1 MQMIPAL
8 RPSTLA
14 LFLGDVLCFAA
25 ALWLSLYLRAFEV
38 PPRELLQAYALAMVP
53 LVVLWVGV
61 YFIAGLY
68 ERRRLLLARRDLSES
83 LLAAQV
89 VNVIIAALF
98 FFFVPFFGIAPKTI
112 LIIYLVVSFLLV
124 LLWRAFLYPRMG
136 LQRPE
141 PALIVGGGREMEELW
156 NSLGKGRRAPLK
168 IVAAVD
174 AAASDAPAQ
183 AVRAVE
189 RFGPCI
195 IVADLGNPATSR
207 VLPDLYN
214 LLSRGVRFIDAPA
227 LFEDLFGRVPLS
239 YVNDRWLARNVSR
252 GTHAL
257 YDPLK
262 RAIDFTAGL
271 CLCLVFFALYP
282 LFALIIKFQDGGPV
296 FYTQVRIG
304 QNSCP
309 FIMRKFRSMT
319 GTDEGS
325 EVLKSNL
332 AVTPFGKFLR
342 VSRLDEFPQALN
354 VLGGDLSLIG
364 PRPEFPALVEEYAKK
379 IPHYKVR
386 HLVKPGLS
394 GWAQL
399 YHDNH
404 PHHGEEVEATR
415 EKLSYDLYYLKH
427 RSLML
432 DIVIALKTLK
442 KMVTKSG
449 I

>member
-1 MQMIPAL
+1 MIPAL

-25 ALWLSLYLRAFEV
+25 ALWLSLYLRALQ
-38 PPRELLQAYALAMVP
+38 PPPEELLGAYALALAP
-53 LVVLWVGV
+53 LLILWVGV

-98 FFFVPFFGIAPKTI
+98 FFFVPFFGIAPKTV
-112 LIIYLVVSFLLV
+112 LAIYLAVSFVLV
-124 LLWRAFLYPRMG
+124 LLWRVFLYPRLG

-141 PALIVGGGREMEELW
+141 QALIIGGGKEMEELW
-156 NSLGKGRRAPLK
+156 SSLERGRRAPLK
-168 IVAAVD
+168 IAAAVD
-174 AAASDAPAQ
+174 SSAPDAAAQAAQ
-183 AVRAVE
+183 AIDE
-189 RFGPCI
+189 LNPS
-195 IVADLGNPATSR
+195 IVIADLGSPAVSK

-214 LLSRGVRFIDAPA
+214 LLARGVRFIDAPA
-227 LFEDLFGRVPLS
+227 LYEDLFGRVPLS
-239 YVNDRWLARNVSR
+239 YVDDRWLARNVSR
-252 GTHAL
+252 GVHAL

-262 RAIDFTAGL
+262 RAIDFIAGL
-271 CLCLVFFALYP
+271 ALCLIFAVLYPFFA
-282 LFALIIKFQDGGPV
+282 FIIKVQDGGPV
-296 FYTQVRIG
+296 FYTQVRMG
-304 QNSCP
+304 QNSRP
-309 FIMRKFRSMT
+309 FLMRKFRSMT
-319 GTDEGS
+319 GSDQGS

-332 AVTPFGKFLR
+332 TVTPFGTFLR

-354 VLGGDLSLIG
+354 VLRGDLSLIG

-379 IPHYKVR
+379 IPHYNVR

-432 DIVIALKTLK
+432 DVIIALKTIK
-442 KMVTKSG
+442 KLLTRSG
-449 I
+449 L